1 MRSFQHL
8 ETALRLFHGANALG
22 ALPVEI
28 DRLKC
33 SRAVVICGRSVAAQ
47 GGGLERIR
55 DALGTR
61 CAGVFDGVRRHSP
74 VDTVEAAAALLQ
86 ALNADAVVAAGGGS
100 AIVTAHAA
108 AIIAAEGKP
117 AQELCTQR
125 QPDGSFS
132 SPKLLAPKL
141 PQFVIPTTP
150 TTAAVKAGSA
160 VFDSTSGRR
169 LAMFDPKTRA
179 QAVFIDPSLTG
190 PAPVDLFITA
200 SLNTLAMAV
209 EGLESASGDA
219 LSDGMLMQAL
229 RLLRHALPG
238 LREDP
243 GNESSRSELMLAA
256 VLCGRGTD
264 FAGGGVASVLGHAL
278 GARCHIDN
286 GLANAILLPHTM
298 RFNAQATATRA
309 GNIAEALGAHAPA
322 TADSVAQVSLL
333 LDRIG
338 IPRRLRDAGV
348 AREALDAAAA
358 VAMGDWFL
366 GRNPRQIESAGDLT
380 DLLLSAW

>member
-8 ETALRLFHGANALG
+8 ETALRLFHGANALD
-22 ALPVEI
+22 ALPAEI

-33 SRAVVICGRSVAAQ
+33 SRAVIVCGHSIASQ
-47 GGGLERIR
+47 GGGLERVR
-55 DALGTR
+55 DALGGR

-74 VDTVEAAAALLQ
+74 VDTVELAAAVLQ
-86 ALNADAVVAAGGGS
+86 ALNADAIVAVGGGS
-100 AIVTAHAA
+100 AIVTARAA
-108 AIIAAEGKP
+108 AILAAERKP
-117 AQELCTQR
+117 AHELCTRR
-125 QPDGSFS
+125 QPDGSFA
-132 SPKLLAPKL
+132 SPKLPAPKL

-160 VFDSTSGRR
+160 IFDQASGQR

-179 QAVFIDPSLTG
+179 HSIFIDPALVG
-190 PAPVDLFITA
+190 AAPVELLVTA

-209 EGLESASGDA
+209 EGLESSFGDM

-229 RLLRHALPG
+229 RLLRDALPD
-238 LREDP
+238 LRSDSA
-243 GNESSRSELMLAA
+243 NDLLRSKLMLAA

-278 GARCHIDN
+278 GARCHIEN

-298 RFNAQATATRA
+298 RFNAGATVARA
-309 GNIAEALGAHAPA
+309 GNIAEALGACQPA
-322 TADSVAQVSLL
+322 AHGIEQVSLL
-333 LDRIG
+333 LDRID

-348 AREALDAAAA
+348 PREALDEVAA

-366 GRNPRQIESAGDLT
+366 SRNPRSVSNADELRE
-380 DLLLSAW
+380 LLLAAW